1 MAPRMN
7 TIANLLIKNNNGFTL
22 IEVLVTITVLSIGIL
37 GAGAMQLSVLNG
49 NAGSYD
55 MTEATALALDQVEN
69 TISLDYNDPRL
80 SDDNDT
86 PYQRIGDQIVGGGLM
101 IRTINSVGDS
111 SIVSDNYTIF
121 LDITDNVPATDSKTI
136 RVDVVWTE
144 GAKLKTVS
152 MNYIKTRY

>member
-1 MAPRMN
+1 M
-7 TIANLLIKNNNGFTL
+7 ANLLIKNNNGFTL

-55 MTEATALALDQVEN
+55 LTEATALALDQVEN
-69 TISLDYNDPRL
+69 IIALDYNDPL
-80 SDDNDT
+80 FSDDNDT
-86 PYQRIGDQIVGGGLM
+86 PYQRIGDQVVGGGLM
-101 IRTINSVGDS
+101 IRTINSVGDNS
-111 SIVSDNYTIF
+111 VVSDNYTIF
-121 LDITDNVPATDSKTI
+121 MDITDNVPAIDSKTI

-144 GAKLKTVS
+144 GDKLKTVS

>member
-1 MAPRMN
+1 MAPQLN
-7 TIANLLIKNNNGFTL
+7 TMANLLIKNNNGFTL

-55 MTEATALALDQVEN
+55 LTEATALALDQVEN
-69 TISLDYNDPRL
+69 IIALDYNDPLL

-86 PYQRIGDQIVGGGLM
+86 PYQRIGDQVVGGGLM
-101 IRTINSVGDS
+101 IRTINSVGDNS
-111 SIVSDNYTIF
+111 VVSDNYTIF
-121 LDITDNVPATDSKTI
+121 MDITDNVPAIDSKTI

-144 GAKLKTVS
+144 GDKLKTVS